1 MSKLKFNLL
10 LVSSLLFLSSC
21 SNIKVYVN
29 NKDYADYEQFVLP
42 TLENFYTINEDNYFI
57 YLYSDSC
64 SHCDD
69 IKKDIFS
76 YLEKMK
82 DPSFNSTV
90 LYIYNMHSNK
100 TNEGIVNRNHFKKID
115 ESEGKTQEQL
125 INEMIKEEPS
135 SLSSTYFFG
144 TPSLY
149 LIKNNHLSSLKIG
162 TSVVVSSLNSELINY
177 DDIIISTSVIVG
189 LTIISSLFLGIAIKY
204 NKKNN

>member
-21 SNIKVYVN
+21 NNIKVYVN

-42 TLENFYTINEDNYFI
+42 TLEDFYTLNEDNYFI

-90 LYIYNMHSNK
+90 LYNMHSNK

>member
-42 TLENFYTINEDNYFI
+42 TLEDFYTLNEDNYFI

-125 INEMIKEEPS
+125 INEMINLEHEIVNNKVKIKILTNCKMKLNPDYEKNSGLLFGLRRITNS
-135 SLSSTYFFG
+135 S
-144 TPSLY
+144 
-149 LIKNNHLSSLKIG
+149 
-162 TSVVVSSLNSELINY
+162 
-177 DDIIISTSVIVG
+177 
-189 LTIISSLFLGIAIKY
+189 Y
-204 NKKNN
+204 NGRLL

>member
-42 TLENFYTINEDNYFI
+42 TLEDFYTLNEDNYFI

-90 LYIYNMHSNK
+90 LYIYNMRSIK
-100 TNEGIVNRNHFKKID
+100 TNEGIVNRNYFKKFD

-125 INEMIKEEPS
+125 INEMITAKTIPPIKSIIPYIAHFFVFSTRSFKS
-135 SLSSTYFFG
+135 SSNTKFSSIHHFSYFLS
-144 TPSLY
+144 
-149 LIKNNHLSSLKIG
+149 NNLSKI
-162 TSVVVSSLNSELINY
+162 
-177 DDIIISTSVIVG
+177 
-189 LTIISSLFLGIAIKY
+189 
-204 NKKNN
+204 